1 MGEVQCTKTKVINFT
16 HSKGD
21 LAVGNPK
28 GI

>member
-1 MGEVQCTKTKVINFT
+1 MGEVQCNKTKVINFT
-16 HSKGD
+16 HSRGN